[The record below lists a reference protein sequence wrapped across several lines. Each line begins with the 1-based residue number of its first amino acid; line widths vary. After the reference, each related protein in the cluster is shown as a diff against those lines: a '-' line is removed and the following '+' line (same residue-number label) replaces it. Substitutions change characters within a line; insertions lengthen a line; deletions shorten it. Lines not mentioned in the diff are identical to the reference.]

1 MDEFEDFE
9 NVEDSEQIEGQ
20 ICYDELEPILEVESE
35 EAPAALEG
43 QLGFDELKPQNLE
56 TNSSEM
62 ELQKPKNE
70 THNHGNSAF
79 LKPEIGAQS
88 KENFEQKGQIF
99 KPEEEPKKVSSE
111 KEDFAHVESPRES
124 EQA

>member
-9 NVEDSEQIEGQ
+9 NFEDSEPIEGQ

-56 TNSSEM
+56 TNSSK
-62 ELQKPKNE
+62 KPII
-70 THNHGNSAF
+70 TGIRLF
-79 LKPEIGAQS
+79 
-88 KENFEQKGQIF
+88 
-99 KPEEEPKKVSSE
+99 
-111 KEDFAHVESPRES
+111 
-124 EQA
+124 